1 MLIKQLPMI
10 YNLDQVRI
18 YKNKGG
24 LLADF
29 GIGQQDITWYL
40 KNNENYAPLLDAKI
54 HDMAIQIEGC
64 LSETIV
70 LEIVIK

>member
-29 GIGQQDITWYL
+29 WIGQQDINWYL
-40 KNNENYAPLLDAKI
+40 KNDENLAPLREEKI
-54 HDMAIQIEGC
+54 QDMAIQIEGC
-64 LSETIV
+64 LSETVV